1 MASRQACG
9 SVLVV
14 DDHEAFRAWARA
26 FLVAEGYRVV
36 GEAANGVDAIGAA
49 RRLRPDLV
57 LLDVHLPDVDGFTIA
72 RCLAEEPEAPMVV
85 LVSSREIVEFGR
97 RVADS
102 GVQGFVSKA
111 ELSGQT
117 LRAVVTAGV

>member
-1 MASRQACG
+1 MT
-9 SVLVV
+9 
-14 DDHEAFRAWARA
+14 RA